1 MAYLMHIGFD
11 NSSRIWKDVY
21 YFEYKSIRYK
31 LIQNNIRKWCDV
43 LLTIIPNDKDTK
55 AMDYAYMNASEF
67 LSALSW
73 ENNSQVKVRNLGG
86 AGIPDNFKLRN
97 AKCRIY
103 SFPQVPF
110 SGYKVGYDINRIP
123 EIETVEHRDAL
134 ILFREASSSNNDY
147 LAFLFFWQVI
157 EIGKNDAVGWI
168 NKAYQ
173 RKHDKI
179 RFSKHDLDRLHL
191 IGKKIG
197 NYLYDDCRNAIAHIH
212 KREPGKVK
220 IKIDTPADNTR
231 IILSTRVIKDF
242 ARFYIKDKLQ
252 LQKKMWL
259 VRIKGKGFSVFANE
273 DFIKRN
279 PCVIAYKKPSL
290 SLEQMKKKRWH

>member
-11 NSSRIWKDVY
+11 NSSRLWKDVY
-21 YFEYKSIRYK
+21 YFEYRGVRYK
-31 LIQNNIRKWCDV
+31 LIQNNIRKWCDI

-55 AMDYAYMNASEF
+55 AMDYAYTSASEF

-73 ENNSQVKVRNLGG
+73 ENNSEVKVRNLGG
-86 AGIPDNFKLRN
+86 AGIPYNFKLKN

-103 SFPQVPF
+103 SFPQISF
-110 SGYKVGYDINRIP
+110 SGYKVGYNINRIP
-123 EIETVEHRDAL
+123 EIETEEHKDAL
-134 ILFREASSSNNDY
+134 ILFREASSSNNYY

-173 RKHDKI
+173 KKREKI
-179 RFSKHDLDRLHL
+179 RFSKYDLDRLPL
-191 IGKKIG
+191 KGKRIG
-197 NYLYDDCRNAIAHIH
+197 NYLYDDCRNAIAHIF
-212 KREPGKVK
+212 KRKPGKVK

-231 IILSTRVIKDF
+231 IIVSTRVIKEF

-252 LQKKMWL
+252 LQKKIWL
-259 VRIKGKGFSVFANE
+259 VRKKGKGFPVFVNE
-273 DFIKRN
+273 DFIKSN
-279 PCVIAYKKPSL
+279 PCVIAYEKPSL